1 MWDNMLVSYI
11 SFHKETWYFELS
23 NNKCNRGYYLI
34 MCIAVHQGGIWSP
47 TTLSYKKKNIRS
59 LTKISMPGLLLGLVC
74 TYIVKAIFIY
84 FTKNC
89 DDITGTESQFSLS
102 KKEEKKALR
111 LCLTCRSLSQQ
122 INTLQNIQLYGHE
135 VMSLKCFCFLLQIT
149 VMHLKHECQFSL
161 SGRTV
166 ATVNASNIV
175 TLKTGSQHT
184 GHISFMGF

>member
-34 MCIAVHQGGIWSP
+34 MWVAVHQGGIWSP

-59 LTKISMPGLLLGLVC
+59 LTKISIPGLLLGLVC

-102 KKEEKKALR
+102 KKGEKSVKIVFNLPQSFTANKHSSKHPALR
-111 LCLTCRSLSQQ
+111 PW
-122 INTLQNIQLYGHE
+122 GHE
-135 VMSLKCFCFLLQIT
+135 FEMFLLPSPN
-149 VMHLKHECQFSL
+149 HCD
-161 SGRTV
+161 
-166 ATVNASNIV
+166 AS
-175 TLKTGSQHT
+175 
-184 GHISFMGF
+184 